1 MQITLKMINLF
12 VFTFSALAM
21 ATGTA
26 SYATELILVSKNGS
40 RVTVN
45 VENQHVTAKE
55 KERDINYQ
63 IDRPTSRSLAHANS
77 ISLVSNASTPASQL
91 FIVLTREYS
100 RPDAMGQGYC
110 GAGYEDYLLLVEMLK
125 KDLVLRDRILLQS
138 CLKTLSMFIDKGDD
152 NPSNG
157 IIHEKD
163 GSLSYR
169 LVEDDYKEKRLLK
182 VEGKHFKIA
191 LIPAK

>member
-1 MQITLKMINLF
+1 MQITLKMINFF
-12 VFTFSALAM
+12 VFTFTALAM
-21 ATGTA
+21 ATSTT
-26 SYATELILVSKNGS
+26 SYATELILVSENGS

-55 KERDINYQ
+55 KEKNINYQ

-77 ISLVSNASTPASQL
+77 ISLISNASTLASQL

-110 GAGYEDYLLLVEMLK
+110 GAGYEDYLLLVEVFK
-125 KDLVLRDRILLQS
+125 KDLILRDRILLQS
-138 CLKTLSMFIDKGDD
+138 CLKTISMFIDKGDD

-157 IIHEKD
+157 LTHEKD

-169 LVEDDYKEKRLLK
+169 LVEDDYKEKRLIK
-182 VEGKHFKIA
+182 VERKRFKI
-191 LIPAK
+191 ISTPVK